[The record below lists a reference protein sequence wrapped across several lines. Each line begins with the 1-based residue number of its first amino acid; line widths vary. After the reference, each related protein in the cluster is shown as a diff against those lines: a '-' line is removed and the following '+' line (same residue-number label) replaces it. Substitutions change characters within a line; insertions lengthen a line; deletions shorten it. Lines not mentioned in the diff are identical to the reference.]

1 MHKHPNITLE
11 GSNAGPDRGMVYYNG
26 LPLCDDDSANE
37 DSWDLNDAT
46 VVCRM
51 LGFSTAKKHYIEFQG
66 APWTFCPPV
75 GTPFAMSGF
84 KCTGRETSILDCP
97 HDATVSTWCGSTVSS
112 YLGSSGVTD
121 DGADIVGVECE

>member
-1 MHKHPNITLE
+1 
-11 GSNAGPDRGMVYYNG
+11 MVYYNG
-26 LPLCDDDSANE
+26 LPLCDDDTANE

-84 KCTGRETSILDCP
+84 KCTGSENHILDCP
-97 HDATVSTWCGSTVSS
+97 HDSTVSS
-112 YLGSSGVTD
+112 YCGTNGGFTYGDGS
-121 DGADIVGVECE
+121 DIVGVKCE